1 MTTAGAPTYRADIDG
16 LRGVAVIAVVLF
28 HAFPAVAPG
37 GFVGVDVFFVISG
50 FLITRIIVDGLRDET
65 FTFAGFYARR
75 IRRIFPALAIVL
87 AATLVAGWFWLY
99 ADSFQRLSRHVAA
112 GVLFASN
119 FILWRE
125 SGYFDAAGETKPLL
139 HLWSLGIEEQFYL
152 AWPLLLYAAWRGR
165 LSLAWLTATLAGAS
179 FLLNIYQTRTDLVGP
194 FYSPLTRVW
203 ELLVGG
209 LLVFIASATW
219 PAPVVAGLRLVPG
232 RLQSANTRAAIGLTL
247 IVLAVFALDRTS
259 QFPRWLALLPTVG
272 AALVLSAGPGAWL
285 NRELLSRP
293 LMVFAGLIS
302 YPLYLWHWPLLSFAR
317 IVIGETPPVGIR
329 VSLVLASVALAWLTF
344 VWLETPVR
352 FGRARKHAVPVL
364 VSGMTVIVVC
374 CVITERTGGW
384 PERSVNRSS
393 RAAFLQYYDRMHRQG
408 ITDAY
413 RAECD
418 FMDWRT
424 GENRPALAASCT
436 APGASQTWLL
446 WGDSYAQAMSPGLRA
461 IAPNGTAVA
470 QVATSKCRPSLG
482 DRDAEYAGGRCL
494 RANAFA
500 LESMAALRPA
510 VVVMAQFGEH
520 LDTDWAAITERL
532 LSLGVGQVV
541 LVGPV
546 PQWLPSLPEVVA
558 AQHWDLPGSRVA
570 HGLVPERAKI
580 DRELRARVSGIRGL
594 TYVSVIDGLCDVNG
608 CVGVLPGSADRDLL
622 AFDAGHLTPK
632 GSVHL
637 AKQVLRPALVAR
649 P

>member
-1 MTTAGAPTYRADIDG
+1 MTSAGASPYRPDIDG

-50 FLITRIIVDGLRDET
+50 FLITRIIVDGLRDNT

-99 ADSFQRLSRHVAA
+99 ADSFQRLATHVAA
-112 GVLFASN
+112 GVLFVSN
-119 FILWRE
+119 LILWRE
-125 SGYFDAAGETKPLL
+125 SGYFDASGDTKPLL

-152 AWPLLLYAAWRGR
+152 AWPLLLYAAWRRR
-165 LSLAWLTATLAGAS
+165 LSLAWLTATLALAS

-203 ELLVGG
+203 ELLVGA
-209 LLVFIASATW
+209 LLVVMAGTTW
-219 PAPVVAGLRLVPG
+219 PAPVASSRRLVPA
-232 RLQSANTRAAIGLTL
+232 RLRSANARAAIGLTL
-247 IVLAVFALDRTS
+247 IALAVLALDRTS

-272 AALVLSAGPGAWL
+272 AALVLSAGSGAWI

-293 LMVFAGLIS
+293 SLVFAGLIS

-317 IVIGETPPVGIR
+317 IVMGETPPFGIR
-329 VSLVLASVALAWLTF
+329 VSLVLASVALAWATF

-352 FGRARKHAVPVL
+352 FGRARTRAVPVL
-364 VSGMTVIVVC
+364 VAGMAVIVVC
-374 CVITERTGGW
+374 SVITERTGGW

-408 ITDAY
+408 IAEAY

-418 FMDWRT
+418 FMDWQT
-424 GENRPALAASCT
+424 GLNRPALDPSCT
-436 APGASQTWLL
+436 APGASETWLL
-446 WGDSYAQAMSPGLRA
+446 WGDSYAQALSPGLRA
-461 IAPNGTAVA
+461 IAPSGTAVA
-470 QVATSKCRPSLG
+470 QIATSKCRPSLG

-500 LESMAALRPA
+500 LERIAALRPA
-510 VVVMAQFGEH
+510 VVVMAQLGDH
-520 LDTDWAAITERL
+520 LDTDWAAMTERL
-532 LSLGVGQVV
+532 LSLGVGRVI
-541 LVGPV
+541 LAGPV
-546 PQWLPSLPEVVA
+546 PQWDPSLPEVVA
-558 AQHWDLPGSRVA
+558 AHHWDVPGNRVA
-570 HGLVPERAKI
+570 HGLIPERARI
-580 DRELRARVSGIRGL
+580 DRELKARVAEIRGL
-594 TYVSVIDGLCDVNG
+594 TYVSVIDNLCDANG

-637 AKQVLRPALVAR
+637 AEQVLRPALVAR